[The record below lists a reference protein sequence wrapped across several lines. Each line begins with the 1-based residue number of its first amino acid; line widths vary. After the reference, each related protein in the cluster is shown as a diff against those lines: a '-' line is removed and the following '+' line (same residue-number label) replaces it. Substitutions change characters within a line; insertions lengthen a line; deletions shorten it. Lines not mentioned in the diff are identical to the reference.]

1 MKKQIRLIATIVI
14 CIAVLGGAWFLLSD
28 SDNAKQAEESS
39 SASARE
45 EQMNLMTHKKG
56 DMLRIHVANEKGGY
70 TAKCTADTVNVENLD
85 GIPMN
90 DSAVS
95 EILSAPVSIRANTQI
110 ADGEQRMAEFG
121 LAGNAGEVTMTFQDG
136 SEEVLSVGDAVPGSE
151 VASHYVL
158 YQNGVYVV
166 YDTYLKPFLYGEEDL
181 ITDQLTPE
189 NDSFTIQ
196 SASLSGSGFEEP
208 IALELTDTQELSG
221 YLLNSYQLTAPFS
234 YPADL
239 ASAEEYLSSFF
250 GLTANAVVKIQPTDE
265 EIVEYG
271 LKEPWAKI
279 EVAYKDA
286 GGTAQSFALQT
297 AAPDAQGNAFCIV
310 DGIPVVYQCNLADAV
325 WISETAENLVSREVL
340 VPALRSLRS
349 VSIQKESGETITLE
363 IRETDAAGSDTDS
376 DANAYQVFYGEQ
388 ELDLDSFKNYYYTL
402 VSQSADEVLLENLP
416 SAVGMPVAAVVTYE
430 YADESRAADIVTYY
444 QESDRELYAE
454 INQGERGCRLPYTQ
468 LQQMLTCLDQLIAGE
483 KIEARY

>member
-70 TAKCTADTVNVENLD
+70 TAECTADTVNVENLD

-121 LAGNAGEVTMTFQDG
+121 LAGNTGEVTMTFQDG

-151 VASHYVL
+151 VASHYVF

-166 YDTYLKPFLYGEEDL
+166 YDTYLKAFLYGEQDL
-181 ITDQLTPE
+181 VTGQLTPE

-221 YLLNSYQLTAPFS
+221 YLLRSHIRRIL
-234 YPADL
+234 PARRNI
-239 ASAEEYLSSFF
+239 F
-250 GLTANAVVKIQPTDE
+250 
-265 EIVEYG
+265 
-271 LKEPWAKI
+271 
-279 EVAYKDA
+279 
-286 GGTAQSFALQT
+286 
-297 AAPDAQGNAFCIV
+297 
-310 DGIPVVYQCNLADAV
+310 
-325 WISETAENLVSREVL
+325 
-340 VPALRSLRS
+340 
-349 VSIQKESGETITLE
+349 
-363 IRETDAAGSDTDS
+363 
-376 DANAYQVFYGEQ
+376 
-388 ELDLDSFKNYYYTL
+388 
-402 VSQSADEVLLENLP
+402 LP
-416 SAVGMPVAAVVTYE
+416 SSV
-430 YADESRAADIVTYY
+430 
-444 QESDRELYAE
+444 
-454 INQGERGCRLPYTQ
+454 
-468 LQQMLTCLDQLIAGE
+468 
-483 KIEARY
+483 